1 MVNLFIS
8 RLVINDNIPV
18 VEYSPRRLQRN
29 GNIGIFTAEIVKL
42 GLVQPITDIVGEYYN
57 IHISRNIFKK
67 YQRLQSDVIINY
79 KYRFLGGCIN
89 LLVSQIRFNGLPI
102 EYQPTSP
109 Y

>member
-57 IHISRNIFKK
+57 IHISRNIFKEN
-67 YQRLQSDVIINY
+67 QLIINY

-89 LLVSQIRFNGLPI
+89 LLVSQIRFNRLPI